1 MFAALH
7 GMATNTTKGPKPYG
21 ACATLGRRQRNEA
34 DKRKTPKSPHVVLGG
49 VVVGS
54 RATPDRKRSGQMT
67 SGQYAF
73 PVAKSLEMRIGD
85 LPLFQRRS
93 SRHLDIGAFV
103 RIASTPGGLRPRRD
117 PYCED
122 EHGHGGKRTAPDTG
136 RVRPRP
142 FIVECFLVVWVLAVC
157 SLVINE

>member
-67 SGQYAF
+67 SGQCAF

-85 LPLFQRRS
+85 F
-93 SRHLDIGAFV
+93 A
-103 RIASTPGGLRPRRD
+103 
-117 PYCED
+117 
-122 EHGHGGKRTAPDTG
+122 
-136 RVRPRP
+136 
-142 FIVECFLVVWVLAVC
+142 LVDA
-157 SLVINE
+157 